1 MSMCFSCAVGACNAE
16 RFGIREWWLKIGLR
30 SVGGTQNSSCS
41 SLPPQPPRH
50 PPHPPHPRSPLQ
62 PPPPPPWRWE
72 ALRACRSAGRAISF
86 FCISLLPFGL
96 GAERLLIL
104 NIIQSLQTVCL
115 VPSLGCPTSVVRA
128 LRFRQRTSAAVLKM
142 GTLGKDGSTPLLFD
156 GRPESWSLF
165 KKALHQLHD
174 KEGYGW
180 VLEGGDVFC
189 AMLQAASTKA
199 AKRTVTSGKGT
210 VSTNVAD
217 YQKKDLQAAITNAS
231 VTTSVLLELIANS
244 KTVLWACRPREDGHG
259 GGRADAG
266 ACSS

>member
-115 VPSLGCPTSVVRA
+115 VPSLGYPSSVIVFTFYTAQAPHYLTNHDIIPAKNIHLAPTGSPRYC
-128 LRFRQRTSAAVLKM
+128 RQQRHPSSEEYPAAVSSGDQLVRQK
-142 GTLGKDGSTPLLFD
+142 
-156 GRPESWSLF
+156 RP
-165 KKALHQLHD
+165 
-174 KEGYGW
+174 
-180 VLEGGDVFC
+180 
-189 AMLQAASTKA
+189 
-199 AKRTVTSGKGT
+199 
-210 VSTNVAD
+210 
-217 YQKKDLQAAITNAS
+217 
-231 VTTSVLLELIANS
+231 TTSKAKE
-244 KTVLWACRPREDGHG
+244 TYY
-259 GGRADAG
+259 
-266 ACSS
+266 